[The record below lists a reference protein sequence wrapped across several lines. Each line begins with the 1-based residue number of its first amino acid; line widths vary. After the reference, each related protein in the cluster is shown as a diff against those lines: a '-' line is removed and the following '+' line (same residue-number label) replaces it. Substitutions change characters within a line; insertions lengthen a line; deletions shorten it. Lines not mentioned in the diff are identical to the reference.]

1 VHVSS
6 KGYQRNILGI
16 DLRQHKRIGS
26 RVTGARSVSSP
37 QVNRSGVQ
45 TVRLR

>member
-26 RVTGARSVSSP
+26 RVTGARSVSSL